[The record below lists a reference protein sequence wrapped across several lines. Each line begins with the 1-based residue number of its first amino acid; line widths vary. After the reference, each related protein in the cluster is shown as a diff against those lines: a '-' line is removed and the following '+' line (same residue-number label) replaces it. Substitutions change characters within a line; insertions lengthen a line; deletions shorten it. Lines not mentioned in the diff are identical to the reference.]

1 MATLTPLAD
10 DTASLSIGKLTIE
23 NGIDQLSL
31 SGSLD
36 IARDQHGLAQA
47 RQIKALL
54 DAAVAKLKGQADLPQ
69 VLPKAAAPKTMRNP
83 FA

>member
-1 MATLTPLAD
+1 MATLTPFAD
-10 DTASLSIGKLTIE
+10 DAALLSIGKLTIE

-36 IARDQHGLAQA
+36 ITCDQHGLAQA
-47 RQIKALL
+47 RQIKALQ
-54 DAAVAKLKGQADLPQ
+54 DAAVAKLKGQADLPL

-83 FA
+83 SA